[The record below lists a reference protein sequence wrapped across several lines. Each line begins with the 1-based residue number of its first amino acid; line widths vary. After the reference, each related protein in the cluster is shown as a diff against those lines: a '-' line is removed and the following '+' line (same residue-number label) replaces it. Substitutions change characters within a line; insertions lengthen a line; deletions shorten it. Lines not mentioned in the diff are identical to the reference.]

1 MTARAE
7 TVQDRTF
14 MVLML
19 RVDIFWRD
27 RGEKW
32 LLLAGRFRMAVN
44 VAREIS
50 IYRGNILGYI

>member
-14 MVLML
+14 IVLML

-32 LLLAGRFRMAVN
+32 LLLAGRFRMAVT